1 MKTAKN
7 LSNYCFYQIGTGQKK
22 ADGASGTGLGSSDPF
37 YTVSISHFFSSNQI
51 QNVLLLKTRIA
62 QVERLSRFMA
72 VCKQPHMDMILCALN
87 TWNKYK
93 ICRSNSIADMMPD
106 DKKDKYA
113 IEFFKI
119 HQLSNTRRSVQCNY
133 MIQYIIYWK
142 ERYIIIGTHINTYKL
157 IPKSTGLKL
166 YR

>member
-87 TWNKYK
+87 T
-93 ICRSNSIADMMPD
+93 
-106 DKKDKYA
+106 
-113 IEFFKI
+113 
-119 HQLSNTRRSVQCNY
+119 
-133 MIQYIIYWK
+133 
-142 ERYIIIGTHINTYKL
+142 
-157 IPKSTGLKL
+157 
-166 YR
+166 